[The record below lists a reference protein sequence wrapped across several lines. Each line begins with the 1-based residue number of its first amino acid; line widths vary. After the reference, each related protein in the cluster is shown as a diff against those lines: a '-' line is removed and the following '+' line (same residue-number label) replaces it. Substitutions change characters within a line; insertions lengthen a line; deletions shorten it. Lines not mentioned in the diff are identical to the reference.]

1 MPAIEA
7 QDDRFTYSLIRSS
20 RKTFSIEVHPDG
32 QVLVRAPQRSTRA
45 QIDQIVQSKAD
56 WIQAK
61 RREAARRSQAAEVQ
75 PVGKL
80 RFQPGELFYYLGER
94 LPLQVVD
101 RAPKAFSLNGSSF
114 VLRKA
119 DIPQAARL
127 IENWYKD
134 QARQLFTRRLE
145 YYAAKHNLHY
155 RQVRLSSARTR
166 WGSCGPNGT
175 INLTWRLI
183 MAPLATIDYVVAH
196 ELTHLEVRDHSARF
210 WKRLEQIYPDYRTQ
224 RLYLKA
230 HSADYH
236 WIS

>member
-1 MPAIEA
+1 M
-7 QDDRFTYSLIRSS
+7 
-20 RKTFSIEVHPDG
+20 
-32 QVLVRAPQRSTRA
+32 
-45 QIDQIVQSKAD
+45 
-56 WIQAK
+56 
-61 RREAARRSQAAEVQ
+61 
-75 PVGKL
+75 
-80 RFQPGELFYYLGER
+80 
-94 LPLQVVD
+94 VD
-101 RAPKAFSLNGSSF
+101 HAPKAFSLNGSSF
-114 VLRKA
+114 ILRKA

-134 QARQLFTRRLE
+134 QARQLFTQRLE

-224 RLYLKA
+224 RLLPESAQRRLPLDKLK
-230 HSADYH
+230 SC
-236 WIS
+236 IMVRRRL